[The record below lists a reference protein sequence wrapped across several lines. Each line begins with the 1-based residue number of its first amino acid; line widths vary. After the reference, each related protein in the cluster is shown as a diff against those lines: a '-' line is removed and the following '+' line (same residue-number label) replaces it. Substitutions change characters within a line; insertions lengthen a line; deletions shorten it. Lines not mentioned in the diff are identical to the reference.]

1 MIKIEIS
8 DFETLN
14 DELLAIR
21 HEVFTLEQSVPEELD
36 EDGLDP
42 HCKHLLISNDYEAF
56 ATARIQKDG
65 HIGRV
70 AVKKKYRGNGYGKT
84 AIEGLISYAEK
95 QKMKS
100 VYLGSQLQAVGFYKT
115 LGFTEYGEIFLDAG
129 IEHIMMKLDL

>member
-1 MIKIEIS
+1 MIKIDIT
-8 DFETLN
+8 DFDTFK
-14 DELLAIR
+14 DELLEIR
-21 HEVFTLEQSVPEELD
+21 REVFTLEQSVPEELD

-42 HCKHLLISNDYEAF
+42 HCKHILIRNDNEAF

-70 AVKKKYRGNGYGKT
+70 AVKKKYRGKGYGKT
-84 AIEGLISYAEK
+84 AIEGLIRYAENEK
-95 QKMKS
+95 IKS

-115 LGFTEYGEIFLDAG
+115 LGFTEYGDIYMDAG